1 MRNASLQILFKI
13 LQNPHVLLTF
23 EKVHNPLH
31 LPRERTSER
40 PKVVR
45 TPRVFKKLT
54 SKCASRHNAVH
65 FFDISTSTRRRMAR
79 ERRGAES
86 SGASMETLYYKI
98 TTLLAPLTPPG
109 GKKCNIHY
117 YIFIPPY
124 KYRGLGGVKNVTWA
138 LHGGTPAMLHF
149 PTPPHEQPRKY
160 FGGGGP

>member
-45 TPRVFKKLT
+45 TPRVFKILT

-109 GKKCNIHY
+109 VKNVTYIITFLYPPTNIRVWGGKKCNMGIA
-117 YIFIPPY
+117 
-124 KYRGLGGVKNVTWA
+124 RGYTCYVT
-138 LHGGTPAMLHF
+138 F
-149 PTPPHEQPRKY
+149 SNPPHEQPRKY